1 MQNYA
6 LFTDTGCDIS
16 PKLLN
21 EWQVECVDLRFRRD
35 GETAEYVQAQMPTPE
50 FYREMR
56 EGAVFKTSAAN
67 EDDFTNAFTPVLEG
81 GTDIL
86 YIAFSSGLSSTAGAA
101 VKAAQTLAE
110 RFPERRVEVV
120 SSLAASAGQGLLVR
134 YAVQNFKNGL
144 SLDENAA
151 DIREKVPHMCHW
163 FTVDDLKY
171 LKRGGRVSTAS
182 ALLGTAL
189 NIKPVLHVD
198 DDGHLIPVHKVIGRR
213 MSLNTMLAK
222 MKELAMEDKPVY
234 FISHGDCIDDAK
246 LLEEKITEEFG
257 VTAALITDIGPVIG
271 AHSGPGTLAVFFLG
285 IHK

>member
-182 ALLGTAL
+182 ALLG
-189 NIKPVLHVD
+189 
-198 DDGHLIPVHKVIGRR
+198 RR

>member
-16 PKLLN
+16 PKLLK

-35 GETAEYVQAQMPTPE
+35 GETAEYTQAQMPTPD

-56 EGAVFKTSAAN
+56 EGTVFKTSAAN
-67 EDDFTNAFTPVLEG
+67 EDDFIKAFTPVLEG
-81 GTDIL
+81 GRDIL
-86 YIAFSSGLSSTAGAA
+86 YVGFSLGLSSTVNAA
-101 VKAAQTLAE
+101 ANAVQTLAE
-110 RFPERRVEVV
+110 KFPDRRVEVV
-120 SSLAASAGQGLLVR
+120 SSLAASAGQGLLVW
-134 YAVQNFKNGL
+134 YTVQNFNNGMAL
-144 SLDENAA
+144 GENAA
-151 DIREKVPHMCHW
+151 DIREKVPHICHW
-163 FTVDDLKY
+163 FTVEDLKY

-182 ALLGTAL
+182 AILGTAL

-198 DDGHLIPVHKVIGRR
+198 DDGHLIPIHKVIGRR
-213 MSLNTMLAK
+213 MSLNTMLAR
-222 MKELAMEDKPVY
+222 MKELHAEEKPVY

-257 VTAALITDIGPVIG
+257 VTAELITDIGPVIG
-271 AHSGPGTLAVFFLG
+271 AHSGPGTLALFFLG

>member
-1 MQNYA
+1 MPNYII
-6 LFTDTGCDIS
+6 FTDTACDIS
-16 PKLLN
+16 PDLMK

-35 GETAEYVQAQMPTPE
+35 GETEEHTQAQMPTPE

-67 EDDFTNAFTPVLEG
+67 SDEFVSRFSPTLEA
-81 GTDIL
+81 GTDVL
-86 YIAFSSGLSSTAGAA
+86 YIAFSAGLSSTVNAA
-101 VKAAQTLAE
+101 FKAAETLAAT
-110 RFPERRVEVV
+110 FPDRRVEIV

-134 YAVQNFKNGL
+134 YAVNNRDAGM

-171 LKRGGRVSTAS
+171 LKRGGRVSAAS

-198 DDGHLIPVHKVIGRR
+198 DKGHLIPVHKVIGRR
-213 MSLNTMLAK
+213 MSLNTMLAR
-222 MKELAMEDKPVY
+222 MKELAQEESPVY
-234 FISHGDCIDDAK
+234 FISHGDCIDDAL
-246 LLEEKITEEFG
+246 LLEEKVTEEFG
-257 VTAALITDIGPVIG
+257 VRAALITEIGPVIG
-271 AHSGPGTLAVFFLG
+271 AHSGPGTLAIFFLG
-285 IHK
+285 VNK